1 MLPDQATSR
10 IVEDLGLVSTNS
22 LLPNMESGCRGGN
35 PFPAT
40 GLVLC
45 TDRLWGSAAKH
56 FRCCGLTGSG
66 WAGGGPTQ
74 FDPEQT
80 VRNCTGRS
88 YLAFL
93 FSVSNRSLAAGPDE
107 AGF

>member
-1 MLPDQATSR
+1 MITLCTCIAAIARFAAVTS
-10 IVEDLGLVSTNS
+10 S
-22 LLPNMESGCRGGN
+22 L
-35 PFPAT
+35 AT
-40 GLVLC
+40 G
-45 TDRLWGSAAKH
+45 R
-56 FRCCGLTGSG
+56 F
-66 WAGGGPTQ
+66 AGGTEPLSNVRYVRWFGEHMLTAS
-74 FDPEQT
+74 FTARDPEQT